1 MLTVK
6 QTWIDHLWPFLVLLS
21 INQSMEWIV
30 NPKALDFFFFQVFF
44 LYMGYWGGG
53 ELNLGPTI

>member
-30 NPKALDFFFFQVFF
+30 NPKALGFFFFQVFF
-44 LYMGYWGGG
+44 YTWDIG
-53 ELNLGPTI
+53 EGEN